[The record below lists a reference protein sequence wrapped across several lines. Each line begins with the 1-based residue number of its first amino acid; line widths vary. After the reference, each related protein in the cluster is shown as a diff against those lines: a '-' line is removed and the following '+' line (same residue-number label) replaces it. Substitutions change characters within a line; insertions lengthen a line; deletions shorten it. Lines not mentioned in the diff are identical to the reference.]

1 MLKTLKL
8 KKKKN
13 NYRIMVNWDTT
24 GLEHIVPFAPNMRN
38 FMQIHGHL
46 GSSLDIFLQQLQQV

>member
-1 MLKTLKL
+1 
-8 KKKKN
+8 
-13 NYRIMVNWDTT
+13 MVNWDTT